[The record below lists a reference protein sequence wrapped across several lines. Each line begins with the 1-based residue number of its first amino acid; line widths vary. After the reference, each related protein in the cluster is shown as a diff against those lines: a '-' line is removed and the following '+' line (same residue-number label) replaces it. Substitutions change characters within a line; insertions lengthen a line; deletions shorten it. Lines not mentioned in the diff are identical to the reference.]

1 MTRFPSGLTPMKAVT
16 GTLPSGDEEGWAY
29 EIKWDGMRLLAF
41 CDPGADQDLRLQTTR
56 GHDAA
61 PRYPELAGLA
71 DAVGRPAVLDGE
83 VAVLDADGR
92 TDFGR
97 LQRRMHV
104 VDAHGDLQVSDP
116 VTFLVFDLLWLD
128 GNDVTGVP
136 YLDRHR
142 LLTELLAEGE
152 AWRVSPHHVGDGRA
166 LYDSAVA
173 RGLEGLIAKRVD
185 SRYEP
190 GKRSPAWRKVKIRR
204 RQELVV
210 GGWLPGDGNRSGSLG
225 ALLVGHYDQTGLR
238 YAGRVG
244 TGFSEPE
251 LRRLLARLEERAT
264 DISPFVDE
272 LPAPA
277 RRLARFVRPELVV
290 EVEFGEWTGDGRLR
304 HPSYLGERTDKE
316 PETVVREPD
325 PGP

>member
-1 MTRFPSGLTPMKAVT
+1 MTRFPTGLTPMKAIT
-16 GTLPSGDEEGWAY
+16 GSLPTDDDGWAY
-29 EIKWDGMRLLAF
+29 EIKWDGMRLLAY
-41 CDPGADQDLRLQTTR
+41 CDPGATPGLRLQTTR

-71 DAVGRPAVLDGE
+71 DAVGRPAVVDGE

-92 TDFGR
+92 SDFGR

-104 VDAHGDLQVSDP
+104 VDAQGDLQVSDP
-116 VTFLVFDLLWLD
+116 VTFLAFDLLWLD

-142 LLTELLAEGE
+142 LLSELLEEGP
-152 AWRVSPHHVGDGRA
+152 AWRVSPNHVGDGRT
-166 LYDSAVA
+166 LYESAVA

-204 RQELVV
+204 RHELVV
-210 GGWLPGDGNRSGSLG
+210 GGWLPGEGNRSGSLG
-225 ALLVGHYDQTGLR
+225 ALLVGHHDDTGLR

-244 TGFSEPE
+244 TGFNETE
-251 LRRLLARLEERAT
+251 LRRLLGRLQERAT
-264 DISPFVDE
+264 DASPFVDE
-272 LPAPA
+272 LPAPV
-277 RRLARFVRPELVV
+277 RRLARHVHPDLVV
-290 EVEFGEWTGDGRLR
+290 EVEFGEWTVDGRLR
-304 HPSYLGERTDKE
+304 HPSYVGERFDKD
-316 PETVVREPD
+316 PADVVREPD
-325 PGP
+325 PRP

>member
-1 MTRFPSGLTPMKAVT
+1 MTRFPAGLTPMKAVT
-16 GTLPSGDEEGWAY
+16 GTLPADGEEGWAY
-29 EIKWDGMRLLAF
+29 EIKWDGMRLLAY
-41 CDPGADQDLRLQTTR
+41 CDPGATPDLRLQTTR

-61 PRYPELAGLA
+61 PRYPELAGLPA
-71 DAVGRPAVLDGE
+71 AVGRPAVVDGE

-104 VDAHGDLQVSDP
+104 LDAQGDLQVSDP
-116 VTFLVFDLLWLD
+116 VTFLAFDLLWLD

-142 LLTELLAEGE
+142 LLTDLLVEGE
-152 AWRVSPHHVGDGRA
+152 AWRVSPHHLGDGHA

-173 RGLEGLIAKRVD
+173 RGLEGLMAKRVD

-210 GGWLPGDGNRSGSLG
+210 GGWLPGEGNRTGSLG
-225 ALLVGHYDQTGLR
+225 ALLVGYYDGTGLR

-251 LRRLLARLEERAT
+251 LRRLLGRLEARAV
-264 DISPFVDE
+264 DSSPFVDE
-272 LPAPA
+272 LPAPV

-290 EVEFGEWTGDGRLR
+290 EVQFGEWTGDGRLR
-304 HPSYLGERTDKE
+304 HPSYLGERTDKD
-316 PETVVREPD
+316 PATVVREPD